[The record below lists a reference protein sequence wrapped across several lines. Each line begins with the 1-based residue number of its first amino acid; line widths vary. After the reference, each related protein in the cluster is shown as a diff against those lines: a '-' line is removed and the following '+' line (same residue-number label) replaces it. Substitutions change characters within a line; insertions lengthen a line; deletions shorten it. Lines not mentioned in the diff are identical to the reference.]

1 MSVFWRWAAGVGAA
15 LCLVVIAAVVALLLV
30 DWNVA
35 RTRAEGVLGVALG
48 RDVRIG
54 HLAAEPGWDSWRI
67 VLRNVEVANADWGD
81 ERPLAAVRELD
92 LTVET
97 WPLLRGRINLPEVI
111 LRQPEIAAV
120 RREDGSANWDLGPV
134 AETAGEVVAPEERS
148 EFPYI
153 GVLVI
158 EEGKLSYLDASRK
171 LDLSGT
177 IATATG
183 DTRGNVELS
192 LEGSLEDR
200 PLSFVFAGGSLLDLR
215 ERTEPYPFKLSL
227 VAGET
232 EVHAEGTSSEPV
244 QLQGFDVA
252 LTVAGP
258 SMADIFPIFG
268 IPLPDTAPYHVAGQL
283 HRDGSK
289 WRFDDFTGK
298 VDDSDLA
305 GWLAV
310 DYTPETPFMQAQWV
324 SQKLDLHDLGGLVGL
339 QPTLSGA
346 AEGDGQDG
354 AGGGL
359 LPDTPLDVERLK
371 AMDMDIELI
380 GERVNAQSLPI
391 DRLDMRFVVRAGRV
405 QVEPLVFYVA
415 DGRIA
420 GAVMVD
426 GGATPPEAAADL
438 VVSELD
444 LKPFFR
450 GSQFVE
456 EMDGRFVGR
465 IDLRGR
471 GQSLADMLA
480 VADGEVVLGMQSGS
494 VSGLL
499 VEAAGLDL
507 VESLALLV
515 EDSAVAVRCG
525 LLDLEVTDG
534 VARFRRGVVDT
545 SDSVLLLGGMADL
558 DAEAFDIQIEAREK
572 DFSLIDAAAP
582 VRVHGAFADPSVA
595 IGGIDPLPF
604 FEMGEA
610 EDMNCAGLLEGL
622 GPAGQ

>member
-1 MSVFWRWAAGVGAA
+1 MSVFWRWAAVVVAA
-15 LCLVVIAAVVALLLV
+15 LCLVVAAAVIALLLV
-30 DWNVA
+30 DWNFA
-35 RTRAEGVLGVALG
+35 RTRAEGVLGAALG
-48 RDVRIG
+48 REVRIG
-54 HLAAEPGWDSWRI
+54 HLAAEPGWNSWRI
-67 VLRNVEVANADWGD
+67 VLRDFQVANVDWGD
-81 ERPLAAVRELD
+81 DRPLAAARELA

-97 WPLLRGRINLPEVI
+97 WPLLRGRINLSEVI
-111 LRQPEIAAV
+111 LRQPEIVAV
-120 RREDGSANWDLGPV
+120 RREDGSANWELGPV

-153 GVLVI
+153 GMLAI
-158 EEGKLSYLDASRK
+158 EDGKLSYRDAARG

-177 IATATG
+177 VATATG

-192 LEGSLEDR
+192 LEGSLEER
-200 PLSFVFAGGSLLDLR
+200 PLTFVFAGASLLDLR
-215 ERTEPYPFKLSL
+215 ERAEPYPFKLSL

-232 EVHAEGTSSEPV
+232 EIHAEGTSSEPV

-283 HRDGSK
+283 RRDGSK
-289 WRFDDFTGK
+289 WRFDDFAGK
-298 VDDSDLA
+298 VDDSDLG

-339 QPTLSGA
+339 QPAPEGA
-346 AEGDGQDG
+346 AEGDDG
-354 AGGGL
+354 TGGGL

-371 AMDMDIELI
+371 ALDMDIELI

-391 DRLDMRFVVRAGRV
+391 DKLDMRFVVREGRV

-426 GGATPPEAAADL
+426 GGAAPPEAAADL
-438 VVSELD
+438 VVSDLD

-450 GSQFVE
+450 DSEFVE

-480 VADGEVVLGMQSGS
+480 VADGVVVLGMQSGS

-515 EDSAVAVRCG
+515 EDDTSVAVRCG
-525 LLDLEVTDG
+525 LLDLEVADG

-558 DAEAFDIQIEAREK
+558 GAEAFDIQIEAREK

-582 VRVHGAFADPSVA
+582 VRVHGPFADPSVA

-610 EDMNCAGLLEGL
+610 KDVNCAGLLEGL
-622 GPAGQ
+622 GAAEQ